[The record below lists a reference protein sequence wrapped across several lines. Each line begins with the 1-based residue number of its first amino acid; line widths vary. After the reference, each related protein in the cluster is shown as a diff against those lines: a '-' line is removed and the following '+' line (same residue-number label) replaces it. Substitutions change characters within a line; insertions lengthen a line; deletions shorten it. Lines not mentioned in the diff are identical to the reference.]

1 MKYTSSYRKAACKAL
16 GLAMAVAAVMAI
28 QHGSALAQS
37 SELQQSGTITINHGQ
52 IAFIFSANVGG
63 GNLHYKGKTYPF
75 SISGLGVGGF
85 GISSI
90 EATGVVYDLKKLSDF
105 DGAYGQARTGIVFGT
120 VSAGTLWREN
130 SEGVYLRLKAKRKGI
145 ALALGADAII
155 IQFD

>member
-1 MKYTSSYRKAACKAL
+1 MKYTSSYRKAGCKAL
-16 GLAMAVAAVMAI
+16 ALAMAVAAIIAI
-28 QHGSALAQS
+28 HLGSAFAQS
-37 SELQQSGTITINHGQ
+37 SKPQESGTVTISQGQ

-75 SISGLGVGGF
+75 SISGLGVGGI

-120 VSAGTLWREN
+120 VSAGTLWLEN
-130 SEGVYLRLKAKRKGI
+130 SEGVYLRLKAKRKGV

>member
-1 MKYTSSYRKAACKAL
+1 MKYTSLYRKAGCKAL
-16 GLAMAVAAVMAI
+16 ALAMAVAAVIAI
-28 QHGSALAQS
+28 HHGSALAQS
-37 SELQQSGTITINHGQ
+37 SEPQQSGTITISQGQ

-63 GNLHYKGKTYPF
+63 GNLHYKGRTYPF

-120 VSAGTLWREN
+120 VSAGTLWLEN
-130 SEGVYLRLKAKRKGI
+130 SEGVYLRLKAKRKGV